1 MEVILQIIRQ
11 QPNSTPVVQSYNLQ
25 VDPGN
30 TILDCLNRIK
40 WEQDGTLAFRKNCR
54 NTICGSCA
62 MVINGRSALA
72 CKENV
77 GSELAR
83 LRKIQKIFPVSLS
96 TKHYQPHLCTT
107 VSLLVQFHI
116 KYYHEPIVAKY
127 FLN

>member
-1 MEVILQIIRQ
+1 MISEAGEAILRLWLVRMEVLFKIIRQ
-11 QPNSTPVVQSYNLQ
+11 QQNSAPVVQTYLLEAE
-25 VDPGN
+25 PGN

-62 MVINGRSALA
+62 MRINGRSALA

-83 LRKIQKIFPVSLS
+83 LQQIAC
-96 TKHYQPHLCTT
+96 TKNKSQCYSRNYDRPFREYACD
-107 VSLLVQFHI
+107 
-116 KYYHEPIVAKY
+116 
-127 FLN
+127 